1 MRGEFIGV
9 WADTFREIWTPLAA
23 LEAAPNDLYCE
34 LFRAFSVAFKVEL
47 TTEELANFVDDPLEA
62 KEAFLALKAE
72 SFSDERELAAALE
85 LVREALDDLVGPPL
99 SDPYFN
105 FLSAFIEKF
114 SLRYDLRFPCILCPT
129 LPGIFTSLIRD
140 LRAVAHTD
148 AHLSG
153 LMTDFEAAIRE
164 LRTNSS
170 DGHMKTC
177 IQKQINLLEGMGATL
192 PLVTGNTLG
201 AMCNQA
207 GTWPHA
213 QVKDSIKELYGFAC
227 DYPGIRHG
235 GTAAN
240 ALRALEMKDMV
251 SISILLAGFAPYLT
265 NGLNAESVYGAAKA
279 R

>member
-1 MRGEFIGV
+1 MRGELIGV
-9 WADTFREIWTPLAA
+9 WKDTIREIWEPLAA
-23 LEAAPNDLYCE
+23 LDGAPDDLYCE
-34 LFRAFSVAFKVEL
+34 LFRALSVAFKAQL
-47 TTEELANFVDDPLEA
+47 STEELADIVDDPFQA
-62 KEAFLALKAE
+62 RDAFLALEAK
-72 SFSDERELAAALE
+72 SFANEQALAAAME
-85 LVREALDDLVGPPL
+85 LVREALDDLAGTVL

-105 FLSAFIEKF
+105 FLSAFIDRF

-129 LPGIFTSLIRD
+129 LPGIFSSLIRD
-140 LRAVAHTD
+140 LKEITRAD

-153 LMTDFEAAIRE
+153 LMTDFESAIRE
-164 LRTNSS
+164 LRINSS

-213 QVKDSIKELYGFAC
+213 KVKDSIKELYGFAC